1 MLSHLREN
9 FSGEAGYQSRPCLPN
24 GKEKDMSL
32 PLRVRAAFAVII
44 AAVLAF
50 GVTQRITAQDDVFH
64 IVKGVVK
71 SIDKDSKTMVVK
83 TADGTE
89 HTIKWTD
96 KTTVAGGKDVGDAFA
111 EGSKVSVKY
120 TEKAGEKTAVGVK
133 DAGKGVAK
141 AVQ

>member
-1 MLSHLREN
+1 MRFQTSFLSKCRVALLVTLALVL
-9 FSGEAGYQSRPCLPN
+9 SAGAG
-24 GKEKDMSL
+24 GK
-32 PLRVRAAFAVII
+32 VF
-44 AAVLAF
+44 
-50 GVTQRITAQDDVFH
+50 AQDDVFH
-64 IVKGVVK
+64 IAKGVVK

-96 KTTVAGGKDVGDAFA
+96 KTTVDGGKDIGKGIA

-133 DAGKGVAK
+133 DMGKATAK

>member
-1 MLSHLREN
+1 MTMS
-9 FSGEAGYQSRPCLPN
+9 
-24 GKEKDMSL
+24 KDWKWKFVM
-32 PLRVRAAFAVII
+32 I
-44 AAVLAF
+44 ALAVLVGWMTMPNVSADEDLAHM
-50 GVTQRITAQDDVFH
+50 VS
-64 IVKGVVK
+64 GVVK
-71 SIDKDSKTMVVK
+71 HVDKDGKTMVVK

-96 KTTVAGGKDVGDAFA
+96 KTTWEGTKESGKGIK

-133 DAGKGVAK
+133 DASKDTAK